1 MNEREEFRKELK
13 YIPIR
18 NVKMPKYEEKEG
30 RERRERRER
39 RVERREKPK
48 RKIKGIAAYIGT
60 MTLIGA
66 TLVAIVPGEVKK
78 QQQKYI
84 EQVKEIKGLNH
95 TKSWEERAEKEIS
108 EIEEEINAIEPT
120 SEAIKKNIMEQYLAE
135 YNQEHNTDIEYCEFK
150 NSDQN
155 YLFITAGNQYITHG
169 DHPQEV
175 IDYLNDNGISYTT
188 TGEEKTIYYTYADDI
203 SLDIMVRDENNK
215 WVDVTSGQN
224 LEQIHDKSY
233 NNTLIEMSDVLE
245 IGAQW
250 AREPENETLKEKY
263 IQALEDYKEK
273 DNENQ
278 IDEATQTASKENE
291 EEELSL

>member
-18 NVKMPKYEEKEG
+18 NVKMPRYEEKEG
-30 RERRERRER
+30 RERRER

>member
-18 NVKMPKYEEKEG
+18 NVKMPRYEEKEG
-30 RERRERRER
+30 RERRERM
-39 RVERREKPK
+39 VERREKPK

-273 DNENQ
+273 GNENQ

>member
-18 NVKMPKYEEKEG
+18 NVKMPRYEEKEG

-39 RVERREKPK
+39 MVERREKPK

-273 DNENQ
+273 GNENQ